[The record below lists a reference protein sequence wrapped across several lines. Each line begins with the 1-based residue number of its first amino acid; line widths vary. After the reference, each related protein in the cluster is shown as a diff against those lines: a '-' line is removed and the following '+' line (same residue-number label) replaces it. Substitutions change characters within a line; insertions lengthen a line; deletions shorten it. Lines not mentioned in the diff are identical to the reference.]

1 MSGVLS
7 DDVKVRGHMF
17 FPQKYYYEVMRT
29 PDESKLIKSFERIV
43 QTLEDTD
50 NGLMNIIFAVH
61 GLRTSG
67 FGKTKITGKLL
78 KQFRKHSLEF
88 R

>member
-50 NGLMNIIFAVH
+50 IIFAVH